1 MRIRGIAYF
10 VMIGYFFLCNFF
22 VTAQDQ
28 RVADSLSIVLQNNEL
43 DGVVKLELLYNLSY
57 NEISDFDLKLE
68 YAESLIALSEQNNNQ
83 EYLSYGYFQKGN
95 AKQFIGNLEDAITA
109 YFECAEVA
117 KSADLIPV
125 EGSAYGAIADIY
137 DISDNHENA
146 MLYYRRAISTLRNT
160 SDTLALASFI
170 LNAGD
175 ALLTNKN
182 YDSALVYFN
191 ESGELFRQLNY
202 SVGNAFNLGN
212 IGMVYASTGQHDL
225 AEKNINE
232 AISILEESGS
242 YRPICDYL
250 IYMANIYLDRDDL
263 NSALSYA
270 SRSLEL
276 AESYGL
282 KEQIS
287 NANLKLSEL
296 NQVNGDLAASYRYFK
311 DHIIYRDSVKNIE
324 AVQQMADQRTE
335 FEVSQKQVEVDL
347 LNEQKRTQRIIA
359 IATAIA
365 LALIVVLA
373 IGLYRRNTF
382 IKKTNGIIAAEKDRS
397 ENLLLNIL
405 PEETAQELKEHGKV
419 KAQKFES
426 VSVLF
431 TDFKGFT
438 KFSEKLDPEELV
450 ERVDFYFSKFDAIME
465 KHGLEK
471 IKTIGD
477 AYMSAAGLPFPI
489 EDHAARMTRAA
500 IDIVRFVQES
510 KDDPDNDQAHF
521 DIRVGI
527 HSGPVVAGVV
537 GTKKFSY
544 DIWGDTVNVAS
555 RMESNSEPG
564 KINVSENTY
573 QLIKEEFDCSFRG
586 EIEAKNR
593 GSLKMYFVEEG
604 KVNG

>member
-1 MRIRGIAYF
+1 MRPNISRYI
-10 VMIGYFFLCNFF
+10 ILIWIITLLTPLFLFG
-22 VTAQDQ
+22 QDKDL
-28 RVADSLSIVLQNNEL
+28 ADSLIKLYESENYTGNKIYLLKEIAEEVSNPELQLHYSN
-43 DGVVKLELLYNLSY
+43 KLIETAAR
-57 NEISDFDLKLE
+57 D
-68 YAESLIALSEQNNNQ
+68 SLFEFLHSG
-83 EYLSYGYFQKGN
+83 YLQKGN
-95 AKQFIGNLEDAITA
+95 ALRESGNLDDSIESFFLSIH
-109 YFECAEVA
+109 FA
-117 KSADLIPV
+117 KIINYKAG
-125 EGSAYGAIADIY
+125 EGAANISIADIY
-137 DISDNHENA
+137 SEIGNSNNA
-146 MLYYRRAISTLRNT
+146 KLYYERGIEILRQT
-160 SDTLALASFI
+160 SDSLTLASAL

-175 ALLTNKN
+175 EALNSEN
-182 YDSALVYFN
+182 YDKALNYFE
-191 ESGELFRQLNY
+191 ESGQVFSEIDYLIGTAY
-202 SVGNAFNLGN
+202 NLGN
-212 IGMVYASTGQHDL
+212 VGMVHAQQGNDSL
-225 AEKNINE
+225 AEKNINK
-232 AISILEESGS
+232 AITILEDLKDF
-242 YRPICDYL
+242 YPISVYL
-250 IYMANIYLDRDDL
+250 TYMSDIYLRKNDFPTAVR
-263 NSALSYA
+263 YA
-270 SRSLEL
+270 ERSLDL
-276 AESYGL
+276 AKSYGL
-282 KEQIS
+282 KEQLS
-287 NANLKLSEL
+287 DANLQLSEL
-296 NQVNGDLAASYRYFK
+296 YQERGDAAKSYHYYK
-311 DHIIYRDSVKNIE
+311 DHIAYRDSVKNIE
-324 AVQQMADQRTE
+324 VVQQMADQRTE
-335 FEVSQKQVEVDL
+335 FEVGQKQVEVDL

-365 LALIVVLA
+365 LLLILVLA

-382 IKKTNGIIAAEKDRS
+382 IKKTNEIIAAEKDRS

-405 PEETAQELKEHGKV
+405 PEQTAQELKEEGKV

-438 KFSEKLDPEELV
+438 KFSENLPPEELV

-477 AYMSAAGLPFPI
+477 AYMCAAGLPFPI
-489 EDHAARMTRAA
+489 EDHALRMTRAA
-500 IDIVRFVQES
+500 KEIVRFVQDS

-564 KINVSENTY
+564 RINVSENTY

-593 GSLKMYFVEEG
+593 GSLKMYFVEASRF
-604 KVNG
+604 NG

>member
-1 MRIRGIAYF
+1 MILKGIAYYF
-10 VMIGYFFLCNFF
+10 LIGYFCLFTFS
-22 VTAQDQ
+22 VRAQDQ
-28 RVADSLSIVLQNNEL
+28 RVADSLSIILQKADL
-43 DGVVKLELLYNLSY
+43 YGVDKLELLYNLAY

-68 YAESLIALSEQNNNQ
+68 YAESLITLSKQYDNQ
-83 EYLSYGYFQKGN
+83 EYTSYGYFQKGN

-109 YFECAEVA
+109 YFKSAEVA
-117 KSADLIPV
+117 RSANLIPV

-146 MLYYRRAISTLRNT
+146 MLYYRRAISTLRKTND
-160 SDTLALASFI
+160 SVALASFI

-191 ESGELFRQLNY
+191 ESGELFQLLNY
-202 SVGNAFNLGN
+202 SVGKAYNLGN
-212 IGMVYASTGQHDL
+212 IGMVYANTGKHDL

-242 YRPICDYL
+242 YRPICVYL
-250 IYMANIYLDRDDL
+250 VYMADIYISRNDI
-263 NSALSYA
+263 NKALSYA
-270 SRSLEL
+270 GRSLEL
-276 AESYGL
+276 AEYYGL

-287 NANLKLSEL
+287 DANLKLSDLHERI
-296 NQVNGDLAASYRYFK
+296 GDEAKAYDYYK
-311 DHIIYRDSVKNIE
+311 EHIVYRDSINNVE
-324 AVQQMADQRTE
+324 VVQQMADQRTE
-335 FEVSQKQVEVDL
+335 YEVSQKQVEVDL

-359 IATAIA
+359 IATGIA
-365 LALIVVLA
+365 LLLILVLA

-382 IKKTNGIIAAEKDRS
+382 IKKTNEIIAAEKDRS

-405 PEETAQELKEHGKV
+405 PEQTAQELKEEGKV

-438 KFSEKLDPEELV
+438 KFSENLPPEELV

-465 KHGLEK
+465 EHGLEK

-477 AYMSAAGLPFPI
+477 AYMCAAGLPFPM
-489 EDHAARMTRAA
+489 EDHAQRMTHAA
-500 IDIVRFVQES
+500 MDIIDFVAES
-510 KDDPDNDQAHF
+510 KASKEDVNF

-564 KINVSENTY
+564 KINVSESTY
-573 QLIKEEFDCSFRG
+573 HLIKEEFDCSFRG

-593 GSLKMYFVEEG
+593 GSLKMYFVEG
-604 KVNG
+604 KRGEV

>member
-1 MRIRGIAYF
+1 MHFLRKAYYLL
-10 VMIGYFFLCNFF
+10 IGLFCLNII
-22 VTAQDQ
+22 VALGQDQ
-28 RVADSLSIVLQNNEL
+28 KLADSLLLRYQADTVQGR
-43 DGVVKLELLYNLSY
+43 DKLELLKDLSFHY
-57 NEISDFDLKLE
+57 SDDRNISLKFANE
-68 YAESLIALSEQNNNQ
+68 LIELSEIVKNDTFSSIG
-83 EYLSYGYFQKGN
+83 YLRR
-95 AKQFIGNLEDAITA
+95 
-109 YFECAEVA
+109 
-117 KSADLIPV
+117 
-125 EGSAYGAIADIY
+125 GSAHVLMGNSDKALAALFKSVELAQDANFETGEGAAFIAIADVYASIENYKNAGIY
-137 DISDNHENA
+137 YNE
-146 MLYYRRAISTLRNT
+146 AIAITRLKNDSI
-160 SDTLALASFI
+160 TLASAL

-175 ALLTNKN
+175 AYFYDKVF
-182 YDSALVYFN
+182 DSALIYN
-191 ESGELFRQLNY
+191 QESAVIFKKLDYLAGTAYAQ
-202 SVGNAFNLGN
+202 GNM
-212 IGMVYASTGQHDL
+212 GMIYAEQGKDGL
-225 AEKNINE
+225 AEANINQ
-232 AISILEESGS
+232 AISILENLQD
-242 YRPICDYL
+242 YYPISVYLTYMSDIYTNKDDY
-250 IYMANIYLDRDDL
+250 ITALD
-263 NSALSYA
+263 YA
-270 SRSLEL
+270 ERSLDL
-276 AESYGL
+276 AKQYGL

-287 NANLKLSEL
+287 DANLKLSEL
-296 NQVNGDLAASYRYFK
+296 YEENGDPATSYQHYK
-311 DHIIYRDSVKNIE
+311 NHIVYRDSVKNLE

-335 FEVSQKQVEVDL
+335 YEVSQKQVEVDL

-359 IATAIA
+359 IATAVA
-365 LALIVVLA
+365 LALIGVLA

-382 IKKTNGIIAAEKDRS
+382 IKKTNEIIAAEKDRS

-405 PEETAQELKEHGKV
+405 PEQTARELKEEGKV

-438 KFSEKLDPEELV
+438 KFSENLQPEELV

-465 KHGLEK
+465 EHGLEK

-477 AYMSAAGLPFPI
+477 AYMCAAGLPFPI

-500 IDIVRFVQES
+500 IEIVRFVRQS

-564 KINVSENTY
+564 RINVSENTY

-593 GSLKMYFVEEG
+593 GKLKMYFVEEDKG
-604 KVNG
+604 